1 MIKQINQ
8 FVNEISDEFKIV
20 VVKDVREL
28 CMKFQGKYT
37 VFMDFLSSLL
47 REEGGL
53 DYKTAIVNTII
64 NIIEEIEASK
74 DIGLANLCEF
84 IEDCE
89 HTSLAVRILHLLG
102 EEGPRASN
110 PSKYIRFVYNRVI
123 LEAATIRAA
132 AVTTLARFGALC
144 EDLKPNILVLLGRI
158 CLDSDDEVRDRASF
172 YRAVLEQDEKALNT
186 EYILQGT

>member
-1 MIKQINQ
+1 M
-8 FVNEISDEFKIV
+8 
-20 VVKDVREL
+20 
-28 CMKFQGKYT
+28 
-37 VFMDFLSSLL
+37 
-47 REEGGL
+47 
-53 DYKTAIVNTII
+53 
-64 NIIEEIEASK
+64 
-74 DIGLANLCEF
+74 GLANLCEF

-158 CLDSDDEVRDRASF
+158 CLDSDDEVYLHLRCSF
-172 YRAVLEQDEKALNT
+172 CITLPNPFWNFRSVTGFYFIQDVVQMNGILTSTISSTGNKLN
-186 EYILQGT
+186 QQF

>member
-1 MIKQINQ
+1 
-8 FVNEISDEFKIV
+8 
-20 VVKDVREL
+20 
-28 CMKFQGKYT
+28 MKFQGKYT

-53 DYKTAIVNTII
+53 DYKTAIVDTII

-172 YRAVLEQDEKALNT
+172 YRAVLEQDEKDLNT